1 VQAGEFEHH
10 RHARGIVIRA
20 WRVIYGVVMRA
31 DHEDAVGPPAAVSFR
46 FDVRHL
52 PALDLECLAP
62 RMIAGPRELVVD
74 VCGRALQRLV
84 VPQVPRRTGDSEDM
98 SLQRD
103 GGGALVRCQF
113 RRRCAMGCHGVLHKS
128 LLSSCDVTA
137 HVTTVEG
144 TRIAYREAVLAGHG
158 VGDADTTGPAFHV
171 SLSEILRGTEMT
183 VGDVCTR
190 AVVTA
195 TPDETI
201 ADAAKRMR
209 DHHVG
214 TVVVVDGER
223 RDRPAGILTD
233 RDIVVSAIAQSPEK
247 VASLLIG
254 DVMTRD
260 VITTRPATT
269 LHSALST
276 MHSRG
281 IRRLPVVSGDGRLE
295 GLIAFDDI
303 LEVMSEELS
312 ELVGLVAR
320 EQKLEREL
328 RR

>member
-1 VQAGEFEHH
+1 
-10 RHARGIVIRA
+10 
-20 WRVIYGVVMRA
+20 
-31 DHEDAVGPPAAVSFR
+31 
-46 FDVRHL
+46 
-52 PALDLECLAP
+52 
-62 RMIAGPRELVVD
+62 
-74 VCGRALQRLV
+74 
-84 VPQVPRRTGDSEDM
+84 
-98 SLQRD
+98 
-103 GGGALVRCQF
+103 
-113 RRRCAMGCHGVLHKS
+113 
-128 LLSSCDVTA
+128 
-137 HVTTVEG
+137 
-144 TRIAYREAVLAGHG
+144 
-158 VGDADTTGPAFHV
+158 
-171 SLSEILRGTEMT
+171 MT

-190 AVVTA
+190 SVVTA

-201 ADAAKRMR
+201 ADAARRMR

-214 TVVVVDGER
+214 TVVVVDGEK
-223 RDRPAGILTD
+223 RDRPTGILTD
-233 RDIVVSAIAQSPEK
+233 RDIVVGAVAQSPDK
-247 VASLLIG
+247 VESLLVG

-260 VITTRPATT
+260 VITTRPAAT